1 MMCSNIVP
9 SDPTQNQSGDNDA
22 HDDSSGSSDSITLS
36 QNTEETHT
44 MVSKITETALV
55 PLSQIT
61 EIT

>member
-1 MMCSNIVP
+1 MMCSNIVL

-44 MVSKITETALV
+44 MVSEITETALV
-55 PLSQIT
+55 PLSQI
-61 EIT
+61 I